1 MPVCMVLR
9 NVECPASGVG
19 EYHLPLCGVTTFH
32 GHVMCKSV
40 ASSQAFHDP
49 LPNRRGRAWYIL
61 IMSGHG
67 WTWLGVVWI
76 HLTTPHNM

>member
-32 GHVMCKSV
+32 GHVMRICSLKPG
-40 ASSQAFHDP
+40 FP
-49 LPNRRGRAWYIL
+49 RPFTEWKKKGKG
-61 IMSGHG
+61 SG
-67 WTWLGVVWI
+67 TS
-76 HLTTPHNM
+76 